1 MKEVKYKFKSK
12 GFSLIELVIVLAV
25 MAILALIAIPSLNGV
40 RENSKIKA
48 DKLSCES
55 IKKSLSILVLDEIIK
70 VDKSSN
76 SIVLNF
82 DNNKNLKNITIQGV
96 IGGETLNE
104 IDAEVI
110 LKSAFSNVKAPQA
123 NVQILDDGSLGD
135 TGVIDK
141 YHIWIEQSG
150 DIKVLTLIKK
160 EVL

>member
-1 MKEVKYKFKSK
+1 MKEMRCKFKSK

-25 MAILALIAIPSLNGV
+25 MAIIALIAIPNFNAV
-40 RENSKIKA
+40 RENSKVKA

-70 VDKSSN
+70 VDQSSN
-76 SIVLNF
+76 SIVLAF
-82 DNNKNLKNITIQGV
+82 DNNKNLKDITMQGV
-96 IGGETLNE
+96 VGGEALNE
-104 IDAEVI
+104 IGAKAV

-123 NVQILDDGSLGD
+123 NVQILEDGSLGD
-135 TGVIDK
+135 IGITDK

-160 EVL
+160 